1 MSYRGSRRTISQERT
16 RSEALEYRC
25 PSAGHYASTCG
36 VSFNDQATALM
47 LRAGFV
53 NLRFGRFRLSKNLT
67 LGRQLS
73 GLSSASRLL
82 YRPLGGHKSR
92 WTSTACL
99 EKASGNRTTQVVS
112 TGGRSRLTGSAHD
125 QQCGERLCDQTCCS
139 EPRMPRLDSEQ
150 AARSSLYSGKLQFD
164 GLCIQVPMLNTEIW
178 CTIADVIERI
188 DSAC

>member
-1 MSYRGSRRTISQERT
+1 MSYRGSRRTISRERT

-53 NLRFGRFRLSKNLT
+53 NLRFGRFRLSKNLA

-99 EKASGNRTTQVVS
+99 EKASGNRTMQVVS
-112 TGGRSRLTGSAHD
+112 TGGRSRLSDFTIEQTTACLAVCVPCGSFAQHSTPV
-125 QQCGERLCDQTCCS
+125 GERHGCQRR
-139 EPRMPRLDSEQ
+139 PHR
-150 AARSSLYSGKLQFD
+150 RSVNRPAG
-164 GLCIQVPMLNTEIW
+164 
-178 CTIADVIERI
+178 
-188 DSAC
+188 